1 MEKIAMQDLGAK
13 AFLSAVMPQAEVWT
27 VLASRARSTV
37 GNRVLALLQPGVPP
51 QLTAIS
57 PDCTPSERLRYESI
71 ASLAAISAPSLEVFL
86 TGHVAAAPECVQINM
101 HAHLTC
107 KVPVIPNLA
116 KSKRV
121 AKVAEVTPAEPEAG
135 TVLMDGQRMPAVAMG
150 VCKDMIALAVI
161 LKDAS
166 RASITTRWVN
176 LGEFTSD
183 AHAFALL
190 TRSLTWAHFDAGQQ
204 AVPIVD
210 LAGEFSRHA
219 RRINNRIIHAAMLLI
234 LDHRMRNQV
243 GVITPVDQWAFDQAC
258 VQLADGAGFGTV
270 DACATLLQRA
280 TGIAAQL
287 TQAETWRI
295 GKIDALRAL
304 GEKVNP
310 EAIIQQVGTML
321 ARIAI
326 AAGIIKDS
334 ESDAV
339 RLMVKALDEWTVSA
353 ASRDPLAKEV
363 ATSAGSR
370 LACIGALRDP
380 VLRARYH
387 PSGAHRYYDMVL
399 DTISKAVEL
408 DTDLPPIGS
417 SYVHAAVELT
427 RCAASPT
434 LNGGAC
440 RAPGQ

>member
-13 AFLSAVMPQAEVWT
+13 AFLSVVMPQREVWT
-27 VLASRARSTV
+27 VLASRAPSTV
-37 GNRVLALLQPGVPP
+37 GNRVLGLLQTGMPP

-57 PDCTPSERLRYESI
+57 PDCMPSERLRYEPI
-71 ASLAAISAPSLEVFL
+71 ASLAAVSAPSLEAFL
-86 TGHVAAAPECVQINM
+86 TRHIAAAPECVQINM
-101 HAHLTC
+101 HAHLAC
-107 KVPVIPNLA
+107 KVPVIPHPV
-116 KSKRV
+116 KSKRG
-121 AKVAEVTPAEPEAG
+121 AKGADVTPVEPESG

-150 VCKDMIALAVI
+150 VYKDMIALAVI

-176 LGEFTSD
+176 VGEFASD
-183 AHAFALL
+183 VHAFALL

-204 AVPIVD
+204 AAPIVD
-210 LAGEFSRHA
+210 LAGEFSRYA

-234 LDHRMRNQV
+234 LDYRLRSHV

-258 VQLADGAGFGTV
+258 VQLADGTGFRTV

-287 TQAETWRI
+287 AQAETWRI
-295 GKIDALRAL
+295 GKIEALRAL
-304 GEKVNP
+304 GERVNP
-310 EAIIQQVGTML
+310 EAVIQQVGTML

-326 AAGIIKDS
+326 ATGIIKDS

-339 RLMVKALDEWTVSA
+339 RLMVKAIDEWIVSA
-353 ASRDPLAKEV
+353 ASKDPMAREV
-363 ATSAGSR
+363 AAPAGSR

-380 VLRARYH
+380 ALRARYH
-387 PSGAHRYYDMVL
+387 PAGVHRYYDMVL
-399 DTISKAVEL
+399 DMIGKAIEL

-417 SYVHAAVELT
+417 SYVHAALQVIQ
-427 RCAASPT
+427 R
-434 LNGGAC
+434 
-440 RAPGQ
+440 